1 MGDGRTPL
9 IGSDARTPAPGTP
22 PCTMTGTETGR
33 QQRWRPVLFM
43 ERGPPPPRFPQN
55 ADRPFRIM
63 EENGRSVMV

>member
-9 IGSDARTPAPGTP
+9 IGSDARTPAPDTP
-22 PCTMTGTETGR
+22 PYHNEKR
-33 QQRWRPVLFM
+33 PPVLLAPVPLC
-43 ERGPPPPRFPQN
+43 RKGKNPPRFPQN